1 MKNLKETEELFDGIF
16 RDSLENGSAQVPPGV
31 WEGVSASIGSGS
43 AIAGAAVKT
52 ALWMKA
58 AIAVVAVSAIALVTY
73 QIAKEEPVQTTQ
85 AGTINNKSTET
96 QSLVLS
102 GTNNPDAIQTI
113 DQNPGI
119 NRSKNY
125 NTSNDGVKSQ
135 TPLVELPAINHTN
148 NPDPIYSIDANF
160 EFPLIDAPAGSG
172 QTAQEQ
178 KPVENQET
186 PVQPEPKEL
195 NPTTE
200 YTYVKDSS
208 SIFIPT
214 AVTADGDGI
223 NDTYII
229 NLVGEESVEIIIYSI
244 ENEVLFRTTNKYQA
258 WNCKLPNGDDAP
270 AGSYLVKVIY
280 KFKGKEKQTTVRK
293 LTIIK

>member
-16 RDSLENGSAQVPPGV
+16 RESLENSSAQVPPGV

-58 AIAVVAVSAIALVTY
+58 AIAVIAVSTIALITY
-73 QIAKEEPVQTTQ
+73 QITKDEPAQTSQ
-85 AGTINNKSTET
+85 ASTINKESTET
-96 QSLVLS
+96 QSPVQS
-102 GTNNPDAIQTI
+102 GNNTPETNQSISQDPENI
-113 DQNPGI
+113 
-119 NRSKNY
+119 RSKNY
-125 NTSNDGVKSQ
+125 
-135 TPLVELPAINHTN
+135 HTN
-148 NPDPIYSIDANF
+148 TGAQSQAPLIEPPVINQSTGPDPIYSIDANF
-160 EFPLIDAPAGSG
+160 EFPVIDVPAGSAP
-172 QTAQEQ
+172 TAQEQ

-186 PVQPEPKEL
+186 PAQTDAKEL

>member
-16 RDSLENGSAQVPPGV
+16 RETLENGTAQVPPGV

-58 AIAVVAVSAIALVTY
+58 AIAAVAVSAVALISY
-73 QIAKEEPVQTTQ
+73 QLTKEEPVKPEQ
-85 AGTINNKSTET
+85 ADSTKQESTET
-96 QSLVLS
+96 QSPALV
-102 GTNNPDAIQTI
+102 GTNNLASEVNNTPIAGL
-113 DQNPGI
+113 PL
-119 NRSKNY
+119 SKN
-125 NTSNDGVKSQ
+125 NKNNSIPPVSPIVETGSE
-135 TPLVELPAINHTN
+135 TPVSG
-148 NPDPIYSIDANF
+148 PDPIYSMDANLVN
-160 EFPLIDAPAGSG
+160 PMIDHSPSSGST
-172 QTAQEQ
+172 QAET
-178 KPVENQET
+178 PVENPET
-186 PVQPEPKEL
+186 PQQKEVKEL

-200 YTYVKDSS
+200 YTYFKDSS

-214 AVTADGDGI
+214 AVTPDGDGI

-244 ENEVLFRTTNKYQA
+244 DNEVLFRTKNKYQA

-280 KFKGKEKQTTVRK
+280 QFKGKNKQTTVRK

>member
-16 RDSLENGSAQVPPGV
+16 KETLENGTAQVPTGV

-58 AIAVVAVSAIALVTY
+58 AIAAVAISAVALISY
-73 QIAKEEPVQTTQ
+73 QLAKEEPVKPEQ
-85 AGTINNKSTET
+85 AVSIKQESTET
-96 QSLVLS
+96 QTPALV
-102 GTNNPDAIQTI
+102 GTNNSESTDNTIQGSAL
-113 DQNPGI
+113 PH
-119 NRSKNY
+119 SKN
-125 NTSNDGVKSQ
+125 
-135 TPLVELPAINHTN
+135 N
-148 NPDPIYSIDANF
+148 NNKGIP
-160 EFPLIDAPAGSG
+160 
-172 QTAQEQ
+172 QEP
-178 KPVENQET
+178 PVQERDSET
-186 PVQPEPKEL
+186 PVFGGPDQIYSMDANLVNPMIDHSPSSTASNKEEKPTENPETPQQKEVKEL

-200 YTYVKDSS
+200 YTYFKDSS

-293 LTIIK
+293 LTVIK

>member
-16 RDSLENGSAQVPPGV
+16 RETLENGTAQVPPGV

-43 AIAGAAVKT
+43 AIAGATVKT

-58 AIAVVAVSAIALVTY
+58 AIAAVAISAVALISY
-73 QIAKEEPVQTTQ
+73 QLAKDEPVKPEQ
-85 AGTINNKSTET
+85 ADSIKQESTET
-96 QSLVLS
+96 QTPALV
-102 GTNNPDAIQTI
+102 GTSNSESTDITIQGSAL
-113 DQNPGI
+113 PH
-119 NRSKNY
+119 SKNNY
-125 NTSNDGVKSQ
+125 NNGIQ
-135 TPLVELPAINHTN
+135 
-148 NPDPIYSIDANF
+148 
-160 EFPLIDAPAGSG
+160 
-172 QTAQEQ
+172 QEQ
-178 KPVENQET
+178 PLQVSGSET
-186 PVQPEPKEL
+186 PVSGPDQIYSLDANLVNPKIDHSPSATATNKEEKPAENPETPQQKEVKEL

-200 YTYVKDSS
+200 YTYFKDSS

-293 LTIIK
+293 LTVIK